1 MATSK
6 NNPKSAT
13 NKKAPLK
20 SNPSTAKKKTTTV
33 KTKATTTKTS
43 TMASAISMPVFSLPT
58 NHVIPKDT
66 GSKMILALE
75 DLKIGLNFDI
85 PLAFNFNKNIFESF
99 LQIENC
105 DGIRIYFG
113 LNDDNQLAPI
123 ITGVDSDG
131 NDVYLT
137 SKTNSDIFVGDMG
150 QACPL
155 YDASKIQL
163 P

>member
-1 MATSK
+1 M
-6 NNPKSAT
+6 
-13 NKKAPLK
+13 
-20 SNPSTAKKKTTTV
+20 
-33 KTKATTTKTS
+33 
-43 TMASAISMPVFSLPT
+43 PT

-75 DLKIGLNFDI
+75 DLKVGLNFDI

-105 DGIRIYFG
+105 EGIRIYFG
-113 LNDDNQLAPI
+113 LNEYNQLAPVL
-123 ITGVDSDG
+123 TGVDSDG
-131 NDVYLT
+131 NDIYLT
-137 SKTNSDIFVGDMG
+137 SKTNSDIQVGDMG